1 MGGTTSNATKT
12 TDENLE
18 SLSLIWLDA
27 DVNNSRENID
37 VQKRLRS
44 IISYLKTFQDPVE
57 CEKYIRSVP
66 DGDRMLF
73 IVSGGLG
80 RDLVPRIH
88 KLRQILSIYVFCF
101 DRKKHEEWSQN
112 FTKIKGLFT
121 DKQQLVAQIQSD
133 RERRKKGDEPILFT
147 VQGQSTSEL
156 NGQFVHSQIFIDV
169 LLRIKSTPTDKDE
182 FISRCNT
189 IYKGNDSELKIVKE
203 FNRKYSPDKAIW
215 WYTRESFLYRMLN
228 KALRVQ
234 NTDVLFLFRFF
245 IVDLRQQLND
255 HRCAALCRLYRG
267 QMMSKD
273 EVKTLRNSIGQFIS
287 INSFFSTSTDR
298 FVALRFL
305 DSTSDDL
312 EQVLFEM
319 DADPSV
325 TTKPFADITKLSY
338 FQNEKEILV
347 MLGSIF
353 RIIDVHHDDNQVWI
367 IKMTLCS
374 DDDHHLKAIFEHMK
388 NEHGGGE
395 KNLLSFGN
403 VLADMG
409 KFDEAEKYYLRL
421 LNHLSPDDPDI
432 ARCYHGLGNI
442 TDEKGDYDS
451 SLEWHKKSLD
461 LRLKAL
467 KSDHPHLAPSYI
479 SIGCDYFNKGDYQQA
494 LKSYNTAFE
503 IIKKA
508 FGESHPDIAMCLNN
522 IGCVYERQ
530 KNYSKALEYHQQAL
544 DIRLEYLPEHHPEVG
559 QSHHNLGNI
568 YRCQGQYD
576 LALKHYNDSLTIKT
590 KSLPLE
596 HRDIALTLENIGNIY
611 KDKEEYQEALKY
623 YKKAANIYCS
633 SLPPTHP
640 SVLQIEEYI
649 RYLS

>member
-1 MGGTTSNATKT
+1 MGGTPSNSSKSP
-12 TDENLE
+12 DENLE

-27 DVNNSRENID
+27 E
-37 VQKRLRS
+37 
-44 IISYLKTFQDPVE
+44 
-57 CEKYIRSVP
+57 
-66 DGDRMLF
+66 
-73 IVSGGLG
+73 
-80 RDLVPRIH
+80 
-88 KLRQILSIYVFCF
+88 
-101 DRKKHEEWSQN
+101 
-112 FTKIKGLFT
+112 IKGLFT
-121 DKQQLVAQIQSD
+121 QKQELVAQIQSD

-147 VQGQSTSEL
+147 IQGQSTNEL

-169 LLRIKSTPTDKDE
+169 LLRIKSTPADKEE

-203 FNRKYSPDKAIW
+203 FSRKYTPDKALW

-234 NTDVLFLFRFF
+234 NTDLLFLFRFF
-245 IVDLRQQLND
+245 IVDLQQQLNNN
-255 HRCAALCRLYRG
+255 RCSSPVTLYRG

-273 EVKTLRNSIGQFIS
+273 ELKILRNSKDKFIS
-287 INSFFSTSTDR
+287 INSFFSTSTER

-305 DSTSDDL
+305 DSSADEL
-312 EQVLFEM
+312 KQVLFEIH
-319 DADPSV
+319 ANPSV

-338 FQNEKEILV
+338 FTNEKEILV

-353 RIIDVHHDDNQVWI
+353 RIDDVRADDNDVNI
-367 IKMTLCS
+367 IQMTLCS
-374 DDDHHLKAIFEHMK
+374 DDDHDLKAIFEHMK

-409 KFDEAEKYYLRL
+409 KFDEAEKYCFRL
-421 LNHLSPDDPDI
+421 LDQLPPDEPDI
-432 ARCYHGLGNI
+432 ARCYHGLGNV

-451 SLEWHKKSLD
+451 SLEWHEKSLKM
-461 LRLKAL
+461 RIKAL
-467 KSDHPHLAPSYI
+467 KPDHPHLAPSYI
-479 SIGCDYFNKGDYQQA
+479 SIGCDHFNKSDYPKA
-494 LKSYNTAFE
+494 LESYNTALE

-530 KNYSKALEYHQQAL
+530 KNYSKALECHQQAL
-544 DIRLEYLPEHHPEVG
+544 DIRLDYLPKDHPEVA
-559 QSHHNLGNI
+559 QSHHNMGNI
-568 YRCQGQYD
+568 YRCQGEYD
-576 LALKHYNDSLTIKT
+576 LALQHYNESLEIKT
-590 KSLPLE
+590 KSLPPE

-611 KDKEEYQEALKY
+611 KDKKEYHRALEY
-623 YKKAANIYCS
+623 YKKAEHIYCH

-640 SVLQIEEYI
+640 SVLQIQEYI

>member
-1 MGGTTSNATKT
+1 MITA
-12 TDENLE
+12 
-18 SLSLIWLDA
+18 
-27 DVNNSRENID
+27 
-37 VQKRLRS
+37 
-44 IISYLKTFQDPVE
+44 
-57 CEKYIRSVP
+57 
-66 DGDRMLF
+66 
-73 IVSGGLG
+73 
-80 RDLVPRIH
+80 
-88 KLRQILSIYVFCF
+88 
-101 DRKKHEEWSQN
+101 
-112 FTKIKGLFT
+112 KIKGLFT
-121 DKQQLVAQIQSD
+121 QKQELVAQIQSD
-133 RERRKKGDEPILFT
+133 RERRKKGDEPIVFT

-169 LLRIKSTPTDKDE
+169 LLRIKSTQTDKEE

-189 IYKGNDSELKIVKE
+189 IYTGNDSQLAIVKE
-203 FNRKYSPDKAIW
+203 FSKKYSPDKALW

-234 NTDVLFLFRFF
+234 NTDLLFRFRFF

-255 HRCAALCRLYRG
+255 HRCSTPCRLYRG

-273 EVKTLRNSIGQFIS
+273 EVQILRNSIGQFIS
-287 INSFFSTSTDR
+287 INSFFSTSVDR
-298 FVALRFL
+298 YVALRFL

-312 EQVLFEM
+312 EQVLFEI

-338 FQNEKEILV
+338 FKNEEEILV

-353 RIIDVHHDDNQVWI
+353 RIVDVRNDDNQVWI
-367 IKMTLCS
+367 IQMILCS

-421 LNHLSPDDPDI
+421 LDHLSPNDPDI

-451 SLEWHKKSLD
+451 SLQWHQKSLD
-461 LRLKAL
+461 IRIKTL

-494 LKSYNTAFE
+494 LESYNTAFE

-530 KNYSKALEYHQQAL
+530 KNHSKALECHQQAL
-544 DIRLEYLPEHHPEVG
+544 DIRLDYLPEHHPDVG
-559 QSHHNLGNI
+559 QSHHNIGNI

-576 LALKHYNDSLTIKT
+576 LALKHYNESLTIKIQ
-590 KSLPLE
+590 SLPSE

-611 KDKEEYQEALKY
+611 KDKEEYEEALKY
-623 YKKAANIYCS
+623 YKKAATIYCH

-640 SVLQIEEYI
+640 SLLQIEEYI